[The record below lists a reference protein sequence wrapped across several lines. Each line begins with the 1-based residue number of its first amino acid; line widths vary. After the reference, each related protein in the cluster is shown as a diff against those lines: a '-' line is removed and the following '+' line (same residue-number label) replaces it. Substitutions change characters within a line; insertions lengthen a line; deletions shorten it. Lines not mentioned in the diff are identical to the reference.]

1 MTNPTPPPP
10 PGQQAGY
17 PQPPG
22 SPNQPYGAPPPGGYG
37 PPQKKGRSPLLVGL
51 IACGALFVLMIVA
64 LTIIAAVAPK
74 DSATSTTV
82 SGAAAPGDE
91 GSDGAPAGPGATKD
105 NPAPIGTTVE
115 VAKDWSFTINA
126 VDLDANAEMLKGN
139 MFNKPQVDGNRF
151 ISVNATIRNGSDKP
165 GMALGQLK
173 IGALPP
179 SGVRVDQTYMTAGI
193 KAIDP
198 SAQLQP
204 GAQITGEIIFELD
217 PADIPN
223 TVVLVEPQ
231 FTLDVNED
239 QRFFAI
245 Q

>member
-37 PPQKKGRSPLLVGL
+37 PPPKKGRSPLLVGL

-82 SGAAAPGDE
+82 SGAAAPGDDRSGE
-91 GSDGAPAGPGATKD
+91 APSGPGATKD